1 MREAID
7 NKIIIFKVIFG
18 LFVLVW
24 SFNVLNVGFYVDEN
38 GLLTI
43 YKGFYQGQ
51 RLFTDSWEA
60 LQTGGILAYPLLALY
75 YQVLAPLFAG
85 VGINIG
91 LVLYMRIVYTIC
103 RLLVSVYLY
112 FTIRKT
118 VYEDGAFAASI
129 FYYMFVMGWKNF
141 SYKSYCDLA
150 IMLLI
155 CFIIRYQETKKNWY
169 FIFAG
174 IATCV
179 AILAYPTMIIIAF
192 AIAALLIV
200 GIYRNEIQKQSL
212 ILYVITCFVI
222 GGAVVAYIQC
232 TSGLGNVLNQIGNLG
247 DQDYENGLLYR
258 LGVLLVSYLVFAV
271 IAYFPIC
278 AIGIIRKFRYIS
290 ELAEGIIL
298 TLYWFGF
305 LAAICLAR
313 VNSISNSRFIYAIL
327 ILFFWFPYLA
337 FERKDNEYTK
347 IGAYNNTNSD
357 ELYVL
362 WVMFA
367 VSAVSQFIWS
377 LSTNQDI
384 TVPGHMAIYV
394 VIADILII
402 TKNKELL
409 AGLVGLINFVVLFF
423 MGFWVPEHN
432 GGYEDVLSLRY
443 MVTEGELKGIILL
456 PEDYDANEI
465 CYRLVSENVPEDS
478 RLLVAFGSNSTGY
491 LNSNAMQGTYSVYAR
506 TQLNTMLLD
515 YYEINPENQADYLL
529 LDKGNPKYERFLEFD
544 TGKYLLDTYTNIVA
558 EEGNFVLLSKGVD

>member
-7 NKIIIFKVIFG
+7 NKIIIFKILVG

-43 YKGFYQGQ
+43 YKGFFQGQ
-51 RLFTDSWEA
+51 RLFIDSWEA

-75 YQVLAPLFAG
+75 YYVLAPLFASA
-85 VGINIG
+85 GINIG
-91 LVLYMRIVYTIC
+91 LVLYMRIAYTVC
-103 RLLVSVYLY
+103 RLLVAIYLY
-112 FTIRKT
+112 FTIKKT
-118 VYEDGAFAASI
+118 EYEDGAFAASI

-141 SYKSYCDLA
+141 SYKSYCDIA

-155 CFIIRYQETKKNWY
+155 CFFIRYHETKKSWY

-179 AILAYPTMIIIAF
+179 AILAYPTMIIMAL
-192 AIAALLIV
+192 AISVILIV
-200 GIYRNEIQKQSL
+200 GINRNEIQKQSL
-212 ILYVITCFVI
+212 IIYVVTCFVI
-222 GGAVVAYIQC
+222 GVAVVVYIQC
-232 TSGLGNVLNQIGNLG
+232 TSGFENVLSQIGHLG

-258 LGVLLVSYLVFAV
+258 LGVILVSYLVFAV

-278 AIGIIRKFRYIS
+278 AIAIIRKFRYIS

-298 TLYWFGF
+298 TVYWFGF
-305 LAAICLAR
+305 LAAVCLAR
-313 VNSISNSRFIYAIL
+313 MESISNSRFIYAIL

-337 FERKDNEYTK
+337 FERKDNEYTR
-347 IGAYNNTNSD
+347 IGAYNSSNSH
-357 ELYVL
+357 EMYVL
-362 WVMFA
+362 WCMFA
-367 VSAVSQFIWS
+367 ISAVSQFIWS

-402 TKNKELL
+402 AKNKENMS
-409 AGLVGLINFVVLFF
+409 GLVVLINVVAVFF

-432 GGYEDVLSLRY
+432 GGYEDVLSTRY

-456 PEDYDANEI
+456 PEDYEANDI
-465 CYRLVSENVPEDS
+465 CFRLVSENVPEDS

-529 LDKGNPKYERFLEFD
+529 LDKGNPKYERFLGFD